1 MQINFKPVAGSQ
13 APVDQLEHDLWT
25 LRDDGQASLLNDS
38 GGAES
43 LPVLPGTVVLT
54 QAGPSASEIFPQSLP
69 PVHQSPSTQCHTT
82 PHTRKRK
89 RADDSCT
96 ALV

>member
-1 MQINFKPVAGSQ
+1 MFVFAVLFDTVHYTCLTMQINFKPVAGSQ

-54 QAGPSASEIFPQSLP
+54 QAGPSASEILGLGIIFT
-69 PVHQSPSTQCHTT
+69 PSFKNT
-82 PHTRKRK
+82 
-89 RADDSCT
+89 
-96 ALV
+96 